1 MVAPRTR
8 SVAAAVVVAATAG
21 IVVALEA
28 AAVVLEAAEVAVV
41 VLAVVLRRADA
52 LPLPK
57 ALAPSS
63 SSLLLGSFL
72 PYGSVLQV

>member
-1 MVAPRTR
+1 
-8 SVAAAVVVAATAG
+8 
-21 IVVALEA
+21 VALEA